1 MLKKKRTDQS
11 LAEELRRSNQQL
23 TTLKKEHTELEFRYN
38 RTRCRE
44 QELQEQLCEE
54 RIEKTELEKKMAL
67 IVGMRFGDDMK
78 MKENELLKR
87 QIDRTPRPASARLGS
102 PPPPPPPKSNPSSP
116 ALRGSMRIPPPP
128 PPPLSMSSSSS
139 PLLSPTTPH
148 PPSPPP
154 SPVTP
159 PSTRSAVPVPSH
171 SSPVVPPNPVKKC
184 PIDPAY
190 KKYFRL
196 KKLHMPIE
204 NLKQKI
210 ENDGYD
216 PTVIDQD
223 EPEWDPESEES
234 SSVPTPSSVPVPSHS
249 SPAVP
254 PSPAKCPIDPAYK
267 KYFRLKKLHM
277 PIENLKQKIENDGYD
292 PTVIDQDEPEWDP
305 EPEESSSSL
314 ASSVPAPAVV
324 PPNPVKKCPIDPA
337 YKKYFRLKK
346 LHMPIENLKQKIEND
361 GYDPTVIDQDE
372 PEWDPEPEEPSST
385 FTPVPLKPQPPSVP
399 EPEPEPEDPYT
410 PPVREKNTPSVPLRQ
425 LYWSTVTGRALKDT
439 VWESMA
445 EKRQTLDTHEIEELF
460 EVKKQQT
467 TNPSHP
473 VPAVMEEETVTFV
486 DGKRETNIGIGL
498 RKLRYSGEEV
508 KRFLMKIDTFS
519 LSTEALMVMAEILP
533 KEEECSVIRGYQGD
547 VEKLSFVNA
556 FLYSVAEIPNCADR
570 VKCLLIRST
579 FDEEKE
585 RIKEA
590 LNDFKS
596 DCSVVLDNQHFL
608 YLLDYILEI
617 GNYLNGTTA
626 RGGACGYHL
635 DILPQLERTK
645 TSDNCMTLVEYD

>member
-171 SSPVVPPNPVKKC
+171 SSP
-184 PIDPAY
+184 
-190 KKYFRL
+190 
-196 KKLHMPIE
+196 
-204 NLKQKI
+204 
-210 ENDGYD
+210 
-216 PTVIDQD
+216 
-223 EPEWDPESEES
+223 
-234 SSVPTPSSVPVPSHS
+234 
-249 SPAVP
+249 
-254 PSPAKCPIDPAYK
+254 
-267 KYFRLKKLHM
+267 
-277 PIENLKQKIENDGYD
+277 
-292 PTVIDQDEPEWDP
+292 
-305 EPEESSSSL
+305 
-314 ASSVPAPAVV
+314 VV

-570 VKCLLIRST
+570 VKCLLIR
-579 FDEEKE
+579 
-585 RIKEA
+585 
-590 LNDFKS
+590 
-596 DCSVVLDNQHFL
+596 
-608 YLLDYILEI
+608 
-617 GNYLNGTTA
+617 
-626 RGGACGYHL
+626 
-635 DILPQLERTK
+635 
-645 TSDNCMTLVEYD
+645 

>member
-154 SPVTP
+154 SSVTP

-171 SSPVVPPNPVKKC
+171 SSPVVPPNPVK
-184 PIDPAY
+184 
-190 KKYFRL
+190 
-196 KKLHMPIE
+196 
-204 NLKQKI
+204 
-210 ENDGYD
+210 
-216 PTVIDQD
+216 
-223 EPEWDPESEES
+223 
-234 SSVPTPSSVPVPSHS
+234 
-249 SPAVP
+249 
-254 PSPAKCPIDPAYK
+254 KCPIDPAYK

>member
-171 SSPVVPPNPVKKC
+171 SSPVVPPNP
-184 PIDPAY
+184 
-190 KKYFRL
+190 
-196 KKLHMPIE
+196 
-204 NLKQKI
+204 
-210 ENDGYD
+210 
-216 PTVIDQD
+216 
-223 EPEWDPESEES
+223 ESEES

-305 EPEESSSSL
+305 EPEE
-314 ASSVPAPAVV
+314 
-324 PPNPVKKCPIDPA
+324 
-337 YKKYFRLKK
+337 
-346 LHMPIENLKQKIEND
+346 
-361 GYDPTVIDQDE
+361 
-372 PEWDPEPEEPSST
+372 PSST
-385 FTPVPLKPQPPSVP
+385 VTPVQVKPQPPS
-399 EPEPEPEDPYT
+399 EPEP
-410 PPVREKNTPSVPLRQ
+410 
-425 LYWSTVTGRALKDT
+425 
-439 VWESMA
+439 
-445 EKRQTLDTHEIEELF
+445 
-460 EVKKQQT
+460 
-467 TNPSHP
+467 
-473 VPAVMEEETVTFV
+473 
-486 DGKRETNIGIGL
+486 
-498 RKLRYSGEEV
+498 
-508 KRFLMKIDTFS
+508 
-519 LSTEALMVMAEILP
+519 
-533 KEEECSVIRGYQGD
+533 
-547 VEKLSFVNA
+547 
-556 FLYSVAEIPNCADR
+556 
-570 VKCLLIRST
+570 
-579 FDEEKE
+579 
-585 RIKEA
+585 
-590 LNDFKS
+590 
-596 DCSVVLDNQHFL
+596 
-608 YLLDYILEI
+608 
-617 GNYLNGTTA
+617 
-626 RGGACGYHL
+626 
-635 DILPQLERTK
+635 
-645 TSDNCMTLVEYD
+645 

>member
-223 EPEWDPESEES
+223 EPEWDPE
-234 SSVPTPSSVPVPSHS
+234 
-249 SPAVP
+249 
-254 PSPAKCPIDPAYK
+254 
-267 KYFRLKKLHM
+267 
-277 PIENLKQKIENDGYD
+277 
-292 PTVIDQDEPEWDP
+292 
-305 EPEESSSSL
+305 
-314 ASSVPAPAVV
+314 
-324 PPNPVKKCPIDPA
+324 
-337 YKKYFRLKK
+337 
-346 LHMPIENLKQKIEND
+346 
-361 GYDPTVIDQDE
+361 
-372 PEWDPEPEEPSST
+372 PEEPSST

-410 PPVREKNTPSVPLRQ
+410 PPVREKTHLQ
-425 LYWSTVTGRALKDT
+425 FLYVSSTGR
-439 VWESMA
+439 
-445 EKRQTLDTHEIEELF
+445 Q
-460 EVKKQQT
+460 
-467 TNPSHP
+467 
-473 VPAVMEEETVTFV
+473 
-486 DGKRETNIGIGL
+486 
-498 RKLRYSGEEV
+498 
-508 KRFLMKIDTFS
+508 
-519 LSTEALMVMAEILP
+519 
-533 KEEECSVIRGYQGD
+533 
-547 VEKLSFVNA
+547 
-556 FLYSVAEIPNCADR
+556 
-570 VKCLLIRST
+570 
-579 FDEEKE
+579 
-585 RIKEA
+585 
-590 LNDFKS
+590 
-596 DCSVVLDNQHFL
+596 
-608 YLLDYILEI
+608 
-617 GNYLNGTTA
+617 
-626 RGGACGYHL
+626 
-635 DILPQLERTK
+635 
-645 TSDNCMTLVEYD
+645 

>member
-1 MLKKKRTDQS
+1 
-11 LAEELRRSNQQL
+11 
-23 TTLKKEHTELEFRYN
+23 
-38 RTRCRE
+38 
-44 QELQEQLCEE
+44 
-54 RIEKTELEKKMAL
+54 MAL

-254 PSPAKCPIDPAYK
+254 PSPA
-267 KYFRLKKLHM
+267 
-277 PIENLKQKIENDGYD
+277 
-292 PTVIDQDEPEWDP
+292 
-305 EPEESSSSL
+305 
-314 ASSVPAPAVV
+314 
-324 PPNPVKKCPIDPA
+324 KCPIDPA

>member
-11 LAEELRRSNQQL
+11 LTEELRRSNQQL
-23 TTLKKEHTELEFRYN
+23 TTLKKEHTELEFQYN

-44 QELQEQLCEE
+44 QELQEKLSEE
-54 RIEKTELEKKMAL
+54 RIEKIELEKKMAL
-67 IVGMRFGDDMK
+67 IVGMRGENDVK
-78 MKENELLKR
+78 VKENELLKH
-87 QIDRTPRPASARLGS
+87 QMDRTPRPASARLGS
-102 PPPPPPPKSNPSSP
+102 PPPPPPPRSNPSSP
-116 ALRGSMRIPPPP
+116 TLRGSMRIPPPP

-159 PSTRSAVPVPSH
+159 TSTRSVPVPSR
-171 SSPVVPPNPVKKC
+171 SAPVAPVRKC

-190 KKYFRL
+190 KRYFKL
-196 KKLHMPIE
+196 KKLNMPIE

-210 ENDGYD
+210 KNDGYD
-216 PTVIDQD
+216 PD
-223 EPEWDPESEES
+223 
-234 SSVPTPSSVPVPSHS
+234 
-249 SPAVP
+249 
-254 PSPAKCPIDPAYK
+254 
-267 KYFRLKKLHM
+267 
-277 PIENLKQKIENDGYD
+277 
-292 PTVIDQDEPEWDP
+292 VIDQDEPEWDP
-305 EPEESSSSL
+305 EPDESI
-314 ASSVPAPAVV
+314 ASAPPITVPPVTIPAPVR
-324 PPNPVKKCPIDPA
+324 KCPIDPA
-337 YKKYFRLKK
+337 YKRYFKLKK
-346 LHMPIENLKQKIEND
+346 LNMPIENLKQKIKND
-361 GYDPTVIDQDE
+361 GYDPDVIDQDE
-372 PEWDPEPEEPSST
+372 PEWDPEPDESNTPAPVPVPPAVPSVVPVRKCPIDPVYKRYFKLKKLNMPIENLKQKIKNDGYDPDVIDQDEPEWDPEPDESIST
-385 FTPVPLKPQPPSVP
+385 PAAPPVPLKPQPPSIP

-467 TNPSHP
+467 TSPSHSVP
-473 VPAVMEEETVTFV
+473 VIMEEETVSFV

-508 KRFLMKIDTFS
+508 KRFLLKIDTFS
-519 LSTEALMVMAEILP
+519 LSTEALTVMAEIMP

-596 DCSVVLDNQHFL
+596 DCSVVLENQHFL